1 VRLSPYG
8 RAMTLTS
15 RVIALAGIVVL
26 AGTAAQA
33 GNERPVVVELF
44 TSQGCNS
51 CPPADFFL
59 GKLAQRSDVLALTLP
74 VTYWDML
81 GWKDS
86 LANEANTRRQK
97 AYAAMMGHGGV
108 YTPQIIIDGMQDI
121 VGSRIA
127 SVEAAIEARSEAIE
141 AGMAIADLRNA
152 EGTVTASRIASGY
165 EPAAAP
171 APHQGDPLVPVAL
184 NENGQELHINIGAVG
199 GQHNAT
205 VWLLHLRSAVTVAI
219 KAGENEGRSVTYH
232 NVVGDIR
239 AVGIWKGNSLSLT
252 LPRAAL
258 AGLPHDTVAVLVQHG
273 GYGHVIGASYLSHPD
288 FYPSH

>member
-1 VRLSPYG
+1 MSGTTR
-8 RAMTLTS
+8 
-15 RVIALAGIVVL
+15 ALAFAGMFVL
-26 AGTAAQA
+26 SGTAAQA
-33 GNERPVVVELF
+33 GNVRPVVVELF

-59 GKLAQRSDVLALTLP
+59 GKLSQRSDVLALTLP

-97 AYAAMMGHGGV
+97 AYAAAMGHGGV
-108 YTPQIIIDGMQDI
+108 YTPQIIVDGVQDV
-121 VGSRIA
+121 VGSRVA
-127 SVEAAIEARSEAIE
+127 GVEAAIEARSEAIE
-141 AGMAIADLRNA
+141 APMAVAEVHNA
-152 EGTVTASRIASGY
+152 EGTVIASRVASGY
-165 EPAAAP
+165 EPTAP
-171 APHQGDPLVPVAL
+171 SPHQSDPLVPVAL

-239 AVGIWKGNSLSLT
+239 AVGIWKGSSLSLT
-252 LPRAAL
+252 LPRSAM
-258 AGLPHDTVAVLVQHG
+258 AGLPHDAVAVLVQHG
-273 GYGHVIGASYLSHPD
+273 GYGHVIGASYISHPD

>member
-1 VRLSPYG
+1 MSG
-8 RAMTLTS
+8 TTRAL
-15 RVIALAGIVVL
+15 VFAGMFVL

-33 GNERPVVVELF
+33 GNVRPVVVELF

-51 CPPADFFL
+51 CPPADLFL
-59 GKLAQRSDVLALTLP
+59 GKLTQRSDVLALTLP

-97 AYAAMMGHGGV
+97 AYAAAMGHGGV
-108 YTPQIIIDGMQDI
+108 YTPQIIVDGVQDV
-121 VGSRIA
+121 VGSRVA
-127 SVEAAIEARSEAIE
+127 GVEAAIEARSEAIE
-141 AGMAIADLRNA
+141 APMAVAEVHNA
-152 EGTVTASRIASGY
+152 EGTVIASRVASGY

-171 APHQGDPLVPVAL
+171 APRQGDPLVPVAL

-239 AVGIWKGNSLSLT
+239 AVGIWKGSSLSLT
-252 LPRAAL
+252 LPRSAM
-258 AGLPHDTVAVLVQHG
+258 AGLPHDAVAVLVQHG

-288 FYPSH
+288 FYPAH

>member
-1 VRLSPYG
+1 
-8 RAMTLTS
+8 
-15 RVIALAGIVVL
+15 
-26 AGTAAQA
+26 
-33 GNERPVVVELF
+33 VVVELY

-51 CPPADFFL
+51 CPPADSFL
-59 GKLAQRSDVLALTLP
+59 GKLSQRGDVLALTLP

-86 LANEANTRRQK
+86 LASEANTRRQK
-97 AYAAMMGHGGV
+97 EYAAAMGHGGV
-108 YTPQIIIDGMQDI
+108 YTPQIIVDGVQDV
-121 VGSRIA
+121 VGSRTA
-127 SVEAAIEARSEAIE
+127 SVEAAIEARRDAIE
-141 AGMAIADLRNA
+141 ATLAIADARNA

-171 APHQGDPLVPVAL
+171 SAPPPQRHADPLVPVSL
-184 NENGQELHINIGAVG
+184 NESGQELHINIGGADG
-199 GQHNAT
+199 MQNAT

-239 AVGIWKGNSLSLT
+239 AVGIWKGGPLSLT
-252 LPRAAL
+252 LPRSAM
-258 AGLPHDTVAVLVQHG
+258 AGLPHDAVAVLVQHG
-273 GYGHVIGASYLSHPD
+273 GYGHVIGASYISHPD

>member
-1 VRLSPYG
+1 MSG
-8 RAMTLTS
+8 TTRAL
-15 RVIALAGIVVL
+15 VFAGMFVL

-33 GNERPVVVELF
+33 GNVRPIVVELF

-51 CPPADFFL
+51 CPPADLFL
-59 GKLAQRSDVLALTLP
+59 GKLTQRSDVLALTLP

-97 AYAAMMGHGGV
+97 AYAATMGHGGV
-108 YTPQIIIDGMQDI
+108 YTPQIIVDGVQDL

-141 AGMAIADLRNA
+141 AGMAIAEVHNA
-152 EGTVTASRIASGY
+152 EGTFAASRIASGY
-165 EPAAAP
+165 EPTAAP
-171 APHQGDPLVPVAL
+171 APRQGDPLVPVAL
-184 NENGQELHINIGAVG
+184 NENGQELHITIGAIG

-219 KAGENEGRSVTYH
+219 KAGENEGRSVTYR

-252 LPRAAL
+252 LPRSAM
-258 AGLPHDTVAVLVQHG
+258 AGLPHDAVAVLVQHG

>member
-1 VRLSPYG
+1 MSG
-8 RAMTLTS
+8 TTRAL
-15 RVIALAGIVVL
+15 VFAGMFVL

-33 GNERPVVVELF
+33 GNVRPIVVELF

-51 CPPADFFL
+51 CPPADLFL
-59 GKLAQRSDVLALTLP
+59 GKLTQRSDVLALTLP

-97 AYAAMMGHGGV
+97 AYAATMGHGGV
-108 YTPQIIIDGMQDI
+108 YTPQIIVDGVQDL

-141 AGMAIADLRNA
+141 AGMAIAEVHNA
-152 EGTVTASRIASGY
+152 EGTFAASRIASGY
-165 EPAAAP
+165 EPTAAP
-171 APHQGDPLVPVAL
+171 APRQGDPLVPVAL
-184 NENGQELHINIGAVG
+184 NENGQELHITIGAIG

-252 LPRAAL
+252 LPRSAM
-258 AGLPHDTVAVLVQHG
+258 AGLPHDAVAVLVQHG

>member
-1 VRLSPYG
+1 MSGTTR
-8 RAMTLTS
+8 
-15 RVIALAGIVVL
+15 ALAFAGLFVL

-33 GNERPVVVELF
+33 GNVRPVVVELF

-51 CPPADFFL
+51 CPPADLFL
-59 GKLAQRSDVLALTLP
+59 GKLTQRSDVLALTLP

-97 AYAAMMGHGGV
+97 AYAAAMGHGGV
-108 YTPQIIIDGMQDI
+108 YTPQIIVDGVQDV

-127 SVEAAIEARSEAIE
+127 NVEAAIEARSEAIE
-141 AGMAIADLRNA
+141 AGMAVAEVHNA
-152 EGTVTASRIASGY
+152 EGTVTASRIASGD

-171 APHQGDPLVPVAL
+171 PPPHQGDPLVPVAL

-205 VWLLHLRSAVTVAI
+205 VWLLHLRSAVTVSI

-252 LPRAAL
+252 LPRSAM
-258 AGLPHDTVAVLVQHG
+258 AGLPHDAVAVLVQHG
-273 GYGHVIGASYLSHPD
+273 GYGHVIGASYMAHPD

>member
-1 VRLSPYG
+1 MSG
-8 RAMTLTS
+8 TTRAL
-15 RVIALAGIVVL
+15 VFAGMFVL

-33 GNERPVVVELF
+33 GNVRPVVVELF

-51 CPPADFFL
+51 CPPADLFL
-59 GKLAQRSDVLALTLP
+59 GKLTQRSDVLALTLP

-86 LANEANTRRQK
+86 LASEANTRRQK
-97 AYAAMMGHGGV
+97 AYAAAMGHGGV
-108 YTPQIIIDGMQDI
+108 YTPQIIVDGVQDV
-121 VGSRIA
+121 VGSRIV

-141 AGMAIADLRNA
+141 AGTAIAEVHNA
-152 EGTVTASRIASGY
+152 EGTFAASRIASGY

-171 APHQGDPLVPVAL
+171 VPRQGDPLVPVAL

-219 KAGENEGRSVTYH
+219 KAGENEGRSITYH

-252 LPRAAL
+252 LPRSAM
-258 AGLPHDTVAVLVQHG
+258 AGLPHDAVAVLVQHG